1 MSASPLSIF
10 SARMMLVHMKT
21 MAMVN
26 GKPQTMDT
34 AWSALRPLV
43 PVPPTSPALS
53 RAMHTAPSVQHQKI
67 FWMTG
72 GSMRPPAE
80 MMSSTY
86 EPLSLEVTKYSTMPT
101 SIVTQMSFV
110 TSL

>member
-1 MSASPLSIF
+1 
-10 SARMMLVHMKT
+10 
-21 MAMVN
+21 
-26 GKPQTMDT
+26 
-34 AWSALRPLV
+34 
-43 PVPPTSPALS
+43 
-53 RAMHTAPSVQHQKI
+53 
-67 FWMTG
+67 
-72 GSMRPPAE
+72 